1 MDEMTY
7 SRWSSRVA
15 AARLRALALTACAV
29 LALAS
34 CATSTDASSIPA
46 SATESQLVE
55 ESPVAEEQRISAE
68 AALPFGDDFRFESGI
83 TVSVAQPKSFMP
95 SETAYPQAA
104 RAVAFEIS
112 IYNGS
117 NRPYR
122 LSNLGVTATVASTP
136 AKQVMDATQGFNGIV
151 DADRDIPPQRNVRL
165 TLAFAV
171 PAEPSPL
178 SLELRPNRAAE
189 ATATYRGSA

>member
-1 MDEMTY
+1 MAT
-7 SRWSSRVA
+7 
-15 AARLRALALTACAV
+15 ARLRALALTACAV

-34 CATSTDASSIPA
+34 CGTSTDASSVPA
-46 SATESQLVE
+46 SAAATQLVE
-55 ESPVAEEQRISAE
+55 ESPVAEKQKVSVA
-68 AALPFGDDFRFESGI
+68 AALPFGDDFRFQSGI
-83 TVSVAQPKSFMP
+83 TGTVAQPKSFKP

-112 IYNGS
+112 IYNDS

-122 LSNLGVTATVASTP
+122 LSNLGVTATIAGKP

-151 DADRDIPPQRNVRL
+151 DADRDIPPQHNVRL

-171 PAEPSPL
+171 PAEQSPL
-178 SLELRPNRAAE
+178 RLELRPNRANQ
-189 ATATYRGSA
+189 ATATYMGSV

>member
-7 SRWSSRVA
+7 SKWSSRVA
-15 AARLRALALTACAV
+15 TVRLRTFALTACAV

-34 CATSTDASSIPA
+34 CGTSTDASSISA
-46 SATESQLVE
+46 SAAAPQAAE
-55 ESPVAEEQRISAE
+55 ESPVAEEQKISAE
-68 AALPFGDDFRFESGI
+68 SPLPFGNDFRFESGI
-83 TVSVAQPKSFMP
+83 TVTVAQPKSFQP

-112 IYNGS
+112 IHNGS

-122 LSNLGVTATVASTP
+122 LSNLGVTATVASAP

-151 DADRDIPPQRNVRL
+151 DADRDIPPQRNVQL

-171 PAEPSPL
+171 PAEQAPL
-178 SLELRPNRAAE
+178 RLELRPNRAVD
-189 ATATYRGSA
+189 ATATYLGPA